1 MFAGP
6 AILCLLTSLIS
17 VEQFSEQPGTVD
29 ADEVH
34 VTIRLD
40 GDNARRYVELIK
52 SPEISASFK
61 KDGSLLLSGVATVV
75 DESRF
80 RIRHTAI
87 VRVVGQPLELLS
99 LESEIGSALIT
110 SDRAALA
117 AQEEASHE
125 LVLQLNDAHTMAIQV
140 KKLVGGFPDSARYY

>member
-61 KDGSLLLSGVATVV
+61 KKKKTAACSSVGWRQSLTRVA
-75 DESRF
+75 
-80 RIRHTAI
+80 
-87 VRVVGQPLELLS
+87 
-99 LESEIGSALIT
+99 LESG
-110 SDRAALA
+110 
-117 AQEEASHE
+117 
-125 LVLQLNDAHTMAIQV
+125 IQ
-140 KKLVGGFPDSARYY
+140 R

>member
-6 AILCLLTSLIS
+6 AILCFLTSLIS
-17 VEQFSEQPGTVD
+17 VEQLPEQHGKVD

-34 VTIRLD
+34 VTIQLD
-40 GDNARRYVELIK
+40 GDNACRYVELIK

-61 KDGSLLLSGVATVV
+61 KDGRLLLGGLATVV
-75 DESRF
+75 DESCF
-80 RIRHTAI
+80 RVRNNAI

-110 SDRAALA
+110 SDRASLA
-117 AQEEASHE
+117 AQKEASHE
-125 LVLQLNDAHTMAIQV
+125 LVLQLKDVHTMEIQV
-140 KKLVGGFPDSARYY
+140 RKLVGGFPDSTRY